1 MSTRPRLLIAK
12 DRHWTGAPVDLAA
25 LGQAL
30 EQAGTVSVVKAGT
43 DRLVVTLGDE
53 VSPDSVIAGLP
64 PGTIGESVQIF
75 DPQSVPTPPDSD
87 EAAELQGSNLMKR
100 DSRPPSGP
108 TLEANTEAHT
118 VGVTRYLIGPRRG
131 LRARAQGLVPMSAS
145 EFDKALTT
153 LEPHEHVR
161 TVHPRASRSPVA
173 ERHSDARHHVL
184 AHLSADR
191 IAHLRRTL
199 PPHVI
204 VEPQIRFERRPA
216 GPGTTL
222 LPPVPDQA
230 APGEAP
236 ATTYRFTVLGE
247 DEQRLPGVPL
257 NLFCAAGA
265 TVNATTDAEGNATA
279 TVPQAPDTPLHGL
292 YAKPLNSY
300 WDLYVGSPF
309 LSADKVNTIRVK
321 SLAETHAGFPSGFRS
336 GWGQRAMLADLL
348 PEDADGRGVR
358 VAIIDSGADN
368 RHPSLVHIQA
378 GLDCTGATDAEGWT
392 RDTIGHGTHVAGLIA
407 ARPADKAVFRGFA
420 PGAEVHALKVFPSG
434 ASDVLLDALDQ
445 CLHLDIDVVN
455 MSLGSDQSSELIE
468 QKLEELFA
476 AGIACFVAAGNSG
489 QRVQFPARSPF
500 VLAVGA
506 VGQVGTLMAG
516 SWDETQVQQGLT
528 APDGVFS
535 PRFSCFGPEVGV
547 CAPGVG
553 IVSTLPGGTF
563 GPDTGT
569 SMAAPHVTGLAALL
583 LAHHPAL
590 GPQAFPKGPAR
601 VAALFDLVKRIASP
615 YPFGAERTGAGL
627 PTFAPLIQPQP
638 GRA

>member
-1 MSTRPRLLIAK
+1 MSTRTRLLIAK
-12 DRHWTGAPVDLAA
+12 DRRWAGPPVDLLA
-25 LGQAL
+25 LGQSL
-30 EQAGTVSVVKAGT
+30 ERAAAATMTKPGIERIVVELTGAVPVDG
-43 DRLVVTLGDE
+43 L
-53 VSPDSVIAGLP
+53 IAALP
-64 PGTIGESVQIF
+64 PGVVAEPVQVF
-75 DPQSVPTPPDSD
+75 DLQSAPVPPDPGD
-87 EAAELQGSNLMKR
+87 AATPQGSTPMRHASK
-100 DSRPPSGP
+100 PSGP
-108 TLEANTEAHT
+108 TLEANAEAHT
-118 VGVTRYLIGPRRG
+118 VGVSRYLIGPRRG
-131 LRARAQGLVPMSAS
+131 LRARAAGLAPMSAS
-145 EFDKALTT
+145 ELDKVLTR

-161 TVHPRASRSPVA
+161 TIHPRASRSPIA
-173 ERHSDARHHVL
+173 DTHSEARHHVL

-216 GPGTTL
+216 GPDTSL

-230 APGEAP
+230 ARGDAP
-236 ATTYRFTVLGE
+236 TTTYRFGVMGE
-247 DEQRLPGVPL
+247 NDEPLPNVPL
-257 NLFCAAGA
+257 SLFCAAGA
-265 TVNATTDAEGNATA
+265 TVNAVTGPDGSATA
-279 TVPQAPDTPLHGL
+279 TVPQAADTPLHGF

-300 WDLYVGSPF
+300 WDLYVSSPF
-309 LSADKVNTIRVK
+309 LSAEKTNTVRLK
-321 SLAETHAGFPSGFRS
+321 SLAETDAGFPMGFRN
-336 GWGQRAMLADLL
+336 GWGQRAMKADRL

-358 VAIIDSGADN
+358 VAIVDSGADN
-368 RHPSLVHIQA
+368 RHPSLAHIRL
-378 GLDCTGATDAEGWT
+378 GTDCTGAEGADGWS
-392 RDTIGHGTHVAGLIA
+392 RDTIGHGTHVAGVIA
-407 ARPADKAVFRGFA
+407 ARPADRSVFRGFA

-445 CLHLDIDVVN
+445 CLHLDVDVVN

-489 QRVQFPARSPF
+489 QSVQFPARSPF

-506 VGQVGTLMAG
+506 VGQVGTLTAG

-535 PRFSCFGPEVGV
+535 PRFSCSGPEVGV

-583 LAHHPAL
+583 LAHHPSL
-590 GPQAFPKGPAR
+590 GPQAMRKGPGR
-601 VAALFDLVKRIASP
+601 VTALFDLVKRIASP

-627 PTFAPLIQPQP
+627 PTFAPLVPARQ
-638 GRA
+638 GGV